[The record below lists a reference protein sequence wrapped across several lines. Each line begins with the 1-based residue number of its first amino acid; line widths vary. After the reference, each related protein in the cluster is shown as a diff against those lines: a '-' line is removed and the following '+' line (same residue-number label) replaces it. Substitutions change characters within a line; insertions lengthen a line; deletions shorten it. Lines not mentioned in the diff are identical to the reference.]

1 MSKLEKIRA
10 QIAQLSDEIKAVENA
25 RPPLDDQI
33 HPLRDYLASLTEP
46 VDALIERCA
55 DVLIYGTSPNSIDDI
70 PPVRLAHHAFA
81 AGVAALGVEHI
92 VACAI
97 ERANAADGAGVLR
110 MTTVEQTERLQALR
124 RQRYA
129 LEIEEEAT
137 RGKEPRRPGVS
148 GGVLLGLTAD
158 EAEQRGLI

>member
-33 HPLRDYLASLTEP
+33 HALRDYLASMTEP
-46 VDALIERCA
+46 VDALIERCVDA
-55 DVLIYGTSPNSIDDI
+55 LNGGSLSEIDMAI
-70 PPVRLAHHAFA
+70 PPTRLAHHAFA
-81 AGVAALGVEHI
+81 AGLAALGTEH
-92 VACAI
+92 VLACAI
-97 ERANAADGAGVLR
+97 ERAKAADGGALR
-110 MTTVEQTERLQALR
+110 MTDEEKTERLQALR

-129 LEIEEEAT
+129 LEIEEEAS

>member
-1 MSKLEKIRA
+1 MSKLEKTRA

-33 HPLRDYLASLTEP
+33 RAVRDYLAALCAP

-55 DVLIYGTSPNSIDDI
+55 DVLIYGHSTNAIDDI
-70 PPVRLAHHAFA
+70 HPVRLAHHAFA
-81 AGVAALGVEHI
+81 AGLAALGVEH
-92 VACAI
+92 VLACAV
-97 ERANAADGAGVLR
+97 ERANAADGGVLR
-110 MTTVEQTERLQALR
+110 MTDEEKTERLQALR

-137 RGKEPRRPGVS
+137 RGNEPRRPDVS
-148 GGVLLGLTAD
+148 GAVLLGLSVD
-158 EAEQRGLI
+158 KAERRGLI

>member
-33 HPLRDYLASLTEP
+33 RAVRDYLAALCAP

-55 DVLIYGTSPNSIDDI
+55 DVLTYGTSPNSIDDI

-81 AGVAALGVEHI
+81 AGVAALGVEHL
-92 VACAI
+92 VACAV
-97 ERANAADGAGVLR
+97 ERASAADGGALR
-110 MTTVEQTERLQALR
+110 MTDEEKTERLQALR

-148 GGVLLGLTAD
+148 GGVLLGLSVD
-158 EAEQRGLI
+158 EAERRGMI